1 MDKQTKGNKM
11 KTEKDNLQWPAV
23 KLVYTCKSQKPGK
36 FDVQMCVLPK
46 VQTCP
51 GWEKDLG
58 GEKGQAFLQDF
69 LREEMGVETDG
80 EISIMVPPRI
90 N

>member
-1 MDKQTKGNKM
+1 
-11 KTEKDNLQWPAV
+11 
-23 KLVYTCKSQKPGK
+23 
-36 FDVQMCVLPK
+36 VQMCVLPK